1 MGKYIF
7 KRILAM
13 VPVVLLITFAVFILN
28 ILAQTVKTAKQ
39 KRPGLN
45 RTLTVNLLKALFP

>member
-1 MGKYIF
+1 MGIEINYRFLDDATVEEVRRLK
-7 KRILAM
+7 A
-13 VPVVLLITFAVFILN
+13 ASLN